1 MMLARLQR
9 LRPVCVWKEPEF
21 DMSLF
26 PEHSDGDINREPLD
40 DSHHVVYLVKRPTYT
55 FVLTVPKTLPPTLG
69 AALAS
74 FRIRPTDT
82 RHTCGIALGL
92 SELVDLYKDLHQL
105 TEYLLQEREK
115 RFGQL

>member
-1 MMLARLQR
+1 MALGRFRRLGSA
-9 LRPVCVWKEPEF
+9 CAWKGPKF

-26 PEHSDGDINREPLD
+26 SERSDGDINREPLD

-69 AALAS
+69 TALAP

-82 RHTCGIALGL
+82 RHTCGVALGL
-92 SELVDLYKDLHQL
+92 SDLVDLYKDLHQL
-105 TEYLLQEREK
+105 MEYLLQEREK